1 MSAASVTVLP
11 RRTPPTILIVEDE
24 ALARCL
30 VSDELRSRG
39 FKVLEAGSAPEA
51 LMVLDSVRVDLL
63 LIAVDLS
70 GARSGL
76 EIARLVHGRRAP
88 VQIILT
94 LSEQGSP
101 PDPDWESLGLLIR
114 KPYLASQILEFI
126 ARRFN
131 WPIPPDAIP
140 DE

>member
-51 LMVLDSVRVDLL
+51 LTVLETVRIDLL

-70 GARSGL
+70 GVGAGWTSRASSRAG
-76 EIARLVHGRRAP
+76 GRRCR
-88 VQIILT
+88 
-94 LSEQGSP
+94 SS
-101 PDPDWESLGLLIR
+101 SL
-114 KPYLASQILEFI
+114 
-126 ARRFN
+126 
-131 WPIPPDAIP
+131 
-140 DE
+140 

>member
-1 MSAASVTVLP
+1 MRASSFPACP
-11 RRTPPTILIVEDE
+11 RRSWSPGSLSPPRPEGV
-24 ALARCL
+24 
-30 VSDELRSRG
+30 RSP
-39 FKVLEAGSAPEA
+39 F
-51 LMVLDSVRVDLL
+51 
-63 LIAVDLS
+63 
-70 GARSGL
+70 GL

-101 PDPDWESLGLLIR
+101 PDPEWESLGPLIR

>member
-39 FKVLEAGSAPEA
+39 FRVLEAGSAPEA
-51 LMVLDSVRVDLL
+51 LTVLETVRIDLL

-70 GARSGL
+70 GGGSGL
-76 EIARLVHGRRAP
+76 DIARLVQGRRAP
-88 VQIILT
+88 MQVILA
-94 LSEQGSP
+94 LSEDGALA
-101 PDPDWESLGLLIR
+101 DPEWESLGHLIR
-114 KPYLASQILEFI
+114 KPYHPPQVFDLV
-126 ARRFN
+126 ARCLN
-131 WPIPPDAIP
+131 WPTPPD
-140 DE
+140 E